1 MAYSA
6 FNPEIESHFLAC
18 LIQYSECYGE
28 VSLANDKDFSPVHRP
43 IYSVIRQQL
52 EATPPAPVTT
62 VILADKLRSYGVDA
76 SKLSGVEP
84 YDYMWAL
91 SAKPV
96 KKDEAVGLLK
106 ELKLLTVRR
115 ELVDKCKDAERQLRE
130 MPPERFDEMVAVV
143 DRTLSSVNTEYYR
156 GGDSQNLFDGMEAK
170 IEEEGNNP
178 PKDGVVDGYL
188 GPFPSFNEVFGPLI
202 YRGSMALVGARSGA
216 GKSSLSWF
224 YTSHVCERN
233 DLPLLILDA
242 AEMTPEEIQYR
253 AVCALSQGKIPYWA
267 LQNREWR
274 KNAEWV
280 RLIRDDIWPR
290 VKKMQK
296 TGIYY
301 QNIGG
306 MSAKEIVTY
315 VKRFYFNK
323 VGRDRM
329 LLINLDYIKG
339 MESFNKNSSEFQAIG
354 NYVMDLKTLITNEI
368 TASIWTSVQNNRT
381 GIVTGKT
388 GADLATENDG
398 QMGLSDRIIQQ
409 ATHGFIMRYK
419 TPEELA
425 AEGNKFGNIKLVC
438 VKHRRMGRKAYDF
451 LTPVKTP
458 AGKFATNYFNLETK
472 GFAYWDKG
480 TYGEMLAKT
489 GQGLIESDPVTGQPT
504 ITL

>member
-1 MAYSA
+1 MAYNA

-18 LIQYSECYGE
+18 LVQYGPDVYGE
-28 VSLANDKDFSPVHRP
+28 VSLASERDFSPIHKP
-43 IYSVIRQQL
+43 IFSVIRQQL
-52 EATPPAPVTT
+52 DANPPGPVTT
-62 VILADKLRSYGVDA
+62 VILADKLKSYGVDA
-76 SKLSGVEP
+76 SRLSGVEP

-96 KKDEAVGLLK
+96 KKDEAMSLFK

-115 ELVDKCKDAERQLRE
+115 ELVDKCKEAERSLKE
-130 MPPERFDEMVAVV
+130 TPPDQFDKMIGIV
-143 DRTLSSVNTEYYR
+143 DQALSSVNTEYYK
-156 GGDSQNLFDGMEAK
+156 GGDTHNIFTGMEAK

-178 PKDGVVDGYL
+178 PKDGISDGYY
-188 GPFPSFNEVFGPLI
+188 GPFPSFNDVFGPI
-202 YRGSMALVGARSGA
+202 VYPGSLALVGARSGA

-224 YTSHVCERN
+224 YTSHVAEKHEI
-233 DLPLLILDA
+233 PLLILDA

-253 AVCALSQGKIPYWA
+253 AICCLSNGKIPYWA

-274 KNAEWV
+274 KNSEFV
-280 RLIRDDIWPR
+280 RIIRDDIWPR
-290 VKKMQK
+290 IKKMEK
-296 TGIYY
+296 TGIFYH
-301 QNIGG
+301 NIGG
-306 MSAKEIVTY
+306 MSAKEIVSY
-315 VKRFYFNK
+315 VKRFYYNK

-368 TASIWTSVQNNRT
+368 KASIWTSVQNNRSA
-381 GIVTGKT
+381 IMVGKQ

-425 AEGNKFGNIKLVC
+425 AEGNKFGNLKIVC

-458 AGKFATNYFNLETK
+458 AGKFATNYFNVETK

-480 TYGEMLAKT
+480 TFKEMVEKT
-489 GQGLIESDPVTGQPT
+489 GQGVIETAPDGSKQIT
-504 ITL
+504 I